1 MLRSYLFIFI
11 ITALCFQV
19 RGQQPA
25 TRDDLQKQQKQLLK
39 EIDDLNNTLESIR
52 LNKKQS
58 LSQLAMVQRK
68 LAVREKLIRNINQE
82 IGRIDDN
89 IYNSELE
96 RNHLKK
102 ELDTLKMRYSQ
113 SIVFAYKNRS
123 SYEYLNFLFSATDFN
138 DALKRMTYMKS
149 YRRYRETEA
158 QTILKTEELLQTTIG
173 NLNNSKV
180 EKSRVLITQSSQI
193 KVLEQDKKEKDLVV
207 QQLKDQEKDITA
219 QLKKREHQRQDLKKA
234 LDAAIRRE
242 LEEAQRKA
250 KERERIAKLKEIE
263 DQKKALANN
272 RSNNTGSVEKP
283 NTLTTKPKAESNEPV
298 TGVTK
303 AGGNISRTYSLF
315 ESTPEGLT
323 QSINFENNKGR
334 LPWPVSNGT
343 VSHQFGV
350 HKVEG
355 TKLTEKNDGTFIAT
369 PIGTNVKCVADG
381 EIVRIFDVND
391 AQSVLVKH
399 GKYFT
404 SYSNLSSVQVQNG
417 QKVSAGTVIGKVAA
431 NFDNYGELIFMV
443 MNDKGFLDPERW
455 LKAH

>member
-11 ITALCFQV
+11 ITALCFQL

-149 YRRYRETEA
+149 YRR
-158 QTILKTEELLQTTIG
+158 
-173 NLNNSKV
+173 
-180 EKSRVLITQSSQI
+180 
-193 KVLEQDKKEKDLVV
+193 
-207 QQLKDQEKDITA
+207 
-219 QLKKREHQRQDLKKA
+219 
-234 LDAAIRRE
+234 
-242 LEEAQRKA
+242 
-250 KERERIAKLKEIE
+250 
-263 DQKKALANN
+263 
-272 RSNNTGSVEKP
+272 
-283 NTLTTKPKAESNEPV
+283 
-298 TGVTK
+298 
-303 AGGNISRTYSLF
+303 
-315 ESTPEGLT
+315 
-323 QSINFENNKGR
+323 
-334 LPWPVSNGT
+334 
-343 VSHQFGV
+343 
-350 HKVEG
+350 
-355 TKLTEKNDGTFIAT
+355 
-369 PIGTNVKCVADG
+369 
-381 EIVRIFDVND
+381 
-391 AQSVLVKH
+391 
-399 GKYFT
+399 
-404 SYSNLSSVQVQNG
+404 
-417 QKVSAGTVIGKVAA
+417 
-431 NFDNYGELIFMV
+431 
-443 MNDKGFLDPERW
+443 
-455 LKAH
+455 